1 MNTAAVAKELGVST
15 KTVQRWVKQL
25 NLPMER
31 NELGH
36 YHYGQNDLELLKNV
50 REQLHN
56 GVLLQDIK
64 AVAKTFEETSAAAAE
79 ETIEETSTPENDS
92 RIDELEAKLQLLEQ
106 KLNHKADAVVSYQL
120 LQHRREMEELNTKIQ
135 KIEQTIDILF
145 AQLPDAQTEP
155 ALTFEH
161 QKVGK
166 RKGLLKSIFSL

>member
-25 NLPMER
+25 GLPMER

-36 YHYGQNDLELLKNV
+36 YHFREEDLDTLKSV
-50 REQLHN
+50 REQLQN

-64 AVAKTFEETSAAAAE
+64 A
-79 ETIEETSTPENDS
+79 ETIPASEPDTPAPSSPPNDADA
-92 RIDELEAKLQLLEQ
+92 RVAELESRLTLMEQ

-120 LQHRREMEELNTKIQ
+120 LQHRREMEELNRKIQ

-145 AQLPDAQTEP
+145 AQLPDAQQEP
-155 ALTFEH
+155 VLMFEN
-161 QKVGK
+161 QKMNK
-166 RKGLLKSIFSL
+166 RKGLLRSIFSL

>member
-25 NLPMER
+25 ELPMER

-36 YHYGQNDLELLKNV
+36 YHFREEDLNTLKGV
-50 REQLHN
+50 KEQLHS

-64 AVAKTFEETSAAAAE
+64 AETAPHAAPPEAEAVPVSNSAGPRAAE
-79 ETIEETSTPENDS
+79 
-92 RIDELEAKLQLLEQ
+92 LEDRLNLMEQ

-120 LQHRREMEELNTKIQ
+120 LQHRREMEELNKKIH
-135 KIEQTIDILF
+135 KLEQTIDILF
-145 AQLPDAQTEP
+145 AQLPEANPEP
-155 ALTFEH
+155 VLMFEN
-161 QKVGK
+161 QKLNK